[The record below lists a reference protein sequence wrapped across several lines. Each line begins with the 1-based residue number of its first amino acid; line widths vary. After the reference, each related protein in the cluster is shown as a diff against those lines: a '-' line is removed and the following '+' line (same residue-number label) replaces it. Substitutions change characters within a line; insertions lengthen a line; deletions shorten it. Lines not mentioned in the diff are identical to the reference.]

1 MVADDPARRARRAGL
16 IKSRPLDRWRE
27 TLAALTAYCGA
38 EEWPGLCD
46 ALARRLAAAGLPH
59 AATLVWVCAGNVD
72 RAVRQWSA
80 DARAGGLTTPALRA
94 LVERALVLGLG
105 ARQAQAAPALA
116 DLVAQYA
123 GLLASQARRPGRA
136 RPAPAARA
144 GAPAQRLRPRRARA
158 AAGAAPRAPR
168 LQPAGGL
175 NPTVTLLR
183 GGQGRLAAALE
194 YLDLVPGEATSAT
207 AELRDR
213 ICRSGAPGLP
223 PGAGPPPF
231 PFIAEEVAGGGG
243 AFGGGGGAPAYGGG
257 GAPAYE
263 QPQAQAPGARRAP
276 AAPVR
281 TGVRAGCGP
290 GARCACRSGRPAC
303 AGRHAGSTA
312 VLD

>member
-136 RPAPAARA
+136 RPSPAPRHPAPA
-144 GAPAQRLRPRRARA
+144 RLGRPPERRRERRACGRRA
-158 AAGAAPRAPR
+158 A
-168 LQPAGGL
+168 
-175 NPTVTLLR
+175 
-183 GGQGRLAAALE
+183 
-194 YLDLVPGEATSAT
+194 
-207 AELRDR
+207 
-213 ICRSGAPGLP
+213 
-223 PGAGPPPF
+223 
-231 PFIAEEVAGGGG
+231 
-243 AFGGGGGAPAYGGG
+243 
-257 GAPAYE
+257 
-263 QPQAQAPGARRAP
+263 
-276 AAPVR
+276 
-281 TGVRAGCGP
+281 
-290 GARCACRSGRPAC
+290 
-303 AGRHAGSTA
+303 
-312 VLD
+312 